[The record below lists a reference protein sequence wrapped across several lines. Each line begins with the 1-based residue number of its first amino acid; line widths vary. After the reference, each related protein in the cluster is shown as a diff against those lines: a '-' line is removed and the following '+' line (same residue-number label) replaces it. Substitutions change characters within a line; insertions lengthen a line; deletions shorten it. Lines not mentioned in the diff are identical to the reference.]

1 MIIST
6 PQNSLKLY
14 IEFHLKLHTDYSN
27 NFRNVFSSKQVHK
40 FRWVILVPTTLRR
53 SSDPTNSGCQNDEI
67 YKINCPGS
75 FFICVEIRPSFV
87 YVKLICCVC
96 VRACTG
102 TWILVHQFLL
112 IFTIVLQ
119 MNVGRDR
126 ILDILVHYVFI
137 FMLSCSFAKNFYLIL
152 IGWLALTCSVLST
165 GVFCLKSFG
174 LYYIPGMYAFKKNK

>member
-14 IEFHLKLHTDYSN
+14 IEFHLKLHTDYSSN
-27 NFRNVFSSKQVHK
+27 IRNVFSSKYVHK
-40 FRWVILVPTTLRR
+40 FRLVILVPTTLRR

-96 VRACTG
+96 VCVCVCVCACTG
-102 TWILVHQFLL
+102 TWILVDQFLL

-119 MNVGRDR
+119 INKGRDR
-126 ILDILVHYVFI
+126 ILDILVHKVFI
-137 FMLSCSFAKNFYLIL
+137 FMLSC
-152 IGWLALTCSVLST
+152 
-165 GVFCLKSFG
+165 
-174 LYYIPGMYAFKKNK
+174 